1 MSRRSGSTTR
11 RGATGSARGGDDDM
25 KMLWSCHSICQI
37 AGRKRRF
44 SRSFRERLEELSL
57 ERLGCGLEEGV
68 AVVAAGLIA
77 AALVL
82 GVPALASV
90 VYMALI

>member
-1 MSRRSGSTTR
+1 MQ
-11 RGATGSARGGDDDM
+11 
-25 KMLWSCHSICQI
+25 MLWNCHSICQI

-44 SRSFRERLEELSL
+44 SRSFRERLEGLSL